1 MTGTIVDDDGSR
13 PTVSIDSATV
23 HEPGP
28 GEAVVLS
35 FRVSLSAS
43 SARQVTVRYADA
55 GTGTATP
62 GGDYDAVTPG
72 TVVFAAGDTAQTVE
86 VTVRGD
92 ALDEPVETIVLVLAG
107 PVNAD
112 LPNGG
117 ARGVGTIVDDDD
129 APTLSGDSPSVEEG
143 KGEGRR
149 LTFTLALDR
158 PSGRGLALYY
168 ADAGTGTAT
177 SGADYEAVVPDT
189 LFFEPGETTKS
200 IDVMVMGDTLQELD
214 ETVVLRLSAADSS
227 LLAVSKA
234 LIAGTIVDDDGEDL
248 APSFGDAVVPAQ
260 HWVRACEIRA
270 VQLPAAE
277 GGDAPLTYGLA
288 PALPLGL
295 AFDAGRRTIAGTPE
309 REQPVTT
316 YRYTAT
322 DADGDSATLSFTARS
337 SCSNAV
343 WRRPT
348 GWMPTGTRRPWTRQ
362 AAKRRRLTTLE
373 TLTPSGKRFRKTQRR
388 SLTAACRSDRWPSPS
403 QQRHPCSGSSSSA
416 WRRAT
421 ARYYRGEAV
430 RVRMAF
436 THHIAVDTAG
446 GKPYVDL
453 TVGTATRRADLVA
466 WKLNRLDFRYTVQA
480 TDFDADGVSV
490 PANGLKLN
498 GATITAKND
507 TSVNANIAHDSAAG
521 GASRKVDGSKY
532 RPPRVRSVT
541 FNNSPASGDTYGYGE
556 KIEATVAFDRRVLV
570 STTGGTPSLGL
581 TIGAH
586 TRQATLIRAGR
597 RTRLVFSYT
606 VQAGDLAPAGASIA
620 ANAVRLNGGT
630 ITHDADSATHA
641 ILAHEAV
648 AADSTR
654 RVSGR
659 QGRPPKVEG
668 IAFGAPVPTDSVYY
682 RGDSITVRVAFDD
695 SVAVDTTSGKPQV
708 ALTIGTATRQA
719 ALSAHAGKA
728 LDFVYVVQAADRDSD
743 GVSIAA
749 NALALNGATIRGTG
763 AAAARNADVTHP
775 PVAASAARTVDGSKV
790 GPPKISSVAFAGLPP
805 DGDTYHYGDEVRV
818 QVVFD
823 GRVAVDTVGGKPQL
837 ALSMGTRRRQAV
849 FAPSASTGTTL
860 VFAYR
865 VQSAD
870 VDSDGASI
878 AANALA
884 LNGGLDQSR
893 SGQRDGGACDARFAG
908 GRPGEEGGRQATDH
922 EPGVLRSAFERPAV
936 GGRVRIRERIRIL
949 ARYDQKLIL
958 DDRAWVSLE
967 VGTDTVQ
974 VRSSWRLRM
983 GDRALLFTYVVGQGA
998 MDSDGVRVP
1007 KGALSL
1013 NGGMLKADSDGVT
1026 RARLD
1031 HGGFRP
1037 TAAAE

>member
-1 MTGTIVDDDGSR
+1 MDFRYVVQADDFDGDGVSVPANGLKLNGAAVKARNGPALDVNPAHGAAEGGASRKVDGSGHRPQGPTLSAGGSSAAEGSSDTETALEFAVWLGPPAASRVTVAYADAGSGTATSGVDYAAIEADTLTFEPGETLKTVSVTMRGDDEVEDDETVVLSLSGATNAELASRRVTGTIVDDDGSR

-277 GGDAPLTYGLA
+277 GGRRASDVRVGARAASGAGVRCRTSDDRWHARAGA
-288 PALPLGL
+288 AGHHLPLHGDGRGRGL
-295 AFDAGRRTIAGTPE
+295 GDVELHGPGR
-309 REQPVTT
+309 V
-316 YRYTAT
+316 
-322 DADGDSATLSFTARS
+322 ARI
-337 SCSNAV
+337 AV

-388 SLTAACRSDRWPSPS
+388 SLTAACRSDRWPSPQS
-403 QQRHPCSGSSSSA
+403 ATPSMQRIVFLGLAAGDS
-416 WRRAT
+416 T
-421 ARYYRGEAV
+421 YYRGEAV

-659 QGRPPKVEG
+659 QGRPPQG
-668 IAFGAPVPTDSVYY
+668 
-682 RGDSITVRVAFDD
+682 RR
-695 SVAVDTTSGKPQV
+695 
-708 ALTIGTATRQA
+708 
-719 ALSAHAGKA
+719 
-728 LDFVYVVQAADRDSD
+728 DR
-743 GVSIAA
+743 
-749 NALALNGATIRGTG
+749 IRRTG
-763 AAAARNADVTHP
+763 
-775 PVAASAARTVDGSKV
+775 
-790 GPPKISSVAFAGLPP
+790 P
-805 DGDTYHYGDEVRV
+805 DG
-818 QVVFD
+818 
-823 GRVAVDTVGGKPQL
+823 
-837 ALSMGTRRRQAV
+837 
-849 FAPSASTGTTL
+849 
-860 VFAYR
+860 
-865 VQSAD
+865 
-870 VDSDGASI
+870 
-878 AANALA
+878 
-884 LNGGLDQSR
+884 
-893 SGQRDGGACDARFAG
+893 QRLL
-908 GRPGEEGGRQATDH
+908 PG
-922 EPGVLRSAFERPAV
+922 
-936 GGRVRIRERIRIL
+936 
-949 ARYDQKLIL
+949 
-958 DDRAWVSLE
+958 
-967 VGTDTVQ
+967 
-974 VRSSWRLRM
+974 
-983 GDRALLFTYVVGQGA
+983 
-998 MDSDGVRVP
+998 
-1007 KGALSL
+1007 
-1013 NGGMLKADSDGVT
+1013 
-1026 RARLD
+1026 RLD
-1031 HGGFRP
+1031 HGARGVRRLRRGGHDERQAAGGVDDRDGDATGGAFGARGQGAGLRVRRAGGGPGFGRREHRGQRAGAERRDDKGNGGSGGP
-1037 TAAAE
+1037 QRRRDASASGGQRGADGRRKQGGAAEDQQRGVRRLAARRRHLPLRRRGSGPGRL